1 MQSMPPPELVGLS
14 FVTSHKFLPLQ
25 AADLI
30 AWEFYQYAK
39 DTLESG
45 KFGLPKRQQFLRLRR
60 GIAVFDLQI
69 ARREAIQKIADD
81 AKNRPHLKELAEYFR
96 TFDPDGVVFSGGP
109 PS

>member
-1 MQSMPPPELVGLS
+1 MPPPNLDGVS
-14 FVTSHKFLPLQ
+14 FVTSKKFIPLQ

-45 KFGLPKRQQFLRLRR
+45 KLALPKRQQFHRLRQN
-60 GIAVFDLQI
+60 IAVFDLQI
-69 ARREAIQKIADD
+69 ARRESIKKIADD
-81 AKNRPHLKELAEYFR
+81 VSRNSHLAEIAEHFR
-96 TFDPDGVVFSGGP
+96 TFDPDALVFSGEP